1 MIVNLTTRP
10 LVLVGKDGTSI
21 TIRPSGRIAQVIT
34 SEIDVDRIEIG
45 WLVIPVIRTVVGQVI
60 DLPEP
65 DGKTKYLV
73 RREVQAACPDRNDL
87 LVPTRFLHDE
97 TGVTSNE
104 ARALSAGS
112 F

>member
-21 TIRPSGRIAQVIT
+21 TIKPSGRVAQVIT
-34 SEIDVDRIEIG
+34 KDIEIGTVEIG